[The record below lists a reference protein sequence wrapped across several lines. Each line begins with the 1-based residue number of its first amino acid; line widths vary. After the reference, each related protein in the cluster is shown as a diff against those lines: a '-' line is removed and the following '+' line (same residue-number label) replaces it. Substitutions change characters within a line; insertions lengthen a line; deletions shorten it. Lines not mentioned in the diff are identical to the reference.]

1 MDLLDKWDP
10 EFKDVDTLSLD
21 EIYQELSR
29 LDAFE
34 RYISSK
40 QYETSHPRKNG
51 KDDNNAGKD
60 SEDNLETRKNTVLRD
75 IDTRRIALRAGA
87 MELSRAKIRPITIV
101 DLPADILLQIF
112 GYFQDARIKRQA
124 DIYPEIF
131 RWSPLR
137 DREEGIARRTAR
149 ETIRQTRLVCSLFND
164 LASPL
169 LCPIL
174 RVDLDQESL
183 NGAVELCKCPRIAQG
198 VHVIQVGLQYR
209 PEELVSDC
217 PRFKSYCKQQLY
229 EVAHRCDWLGG
240 YSSDD
245 ETDPEDLSEYAEA
258 RHNYHKIC
266 DSWDSYFHSDES
278 DENDDVAEAEA
289 DEHMEIFVQ
298 GYNEYCK
305 KHEEQL
311 QLITSGSFVTTLA
324 SCISQLPKTI
334 TLGFT
339 DKMEPLFDWYNPSIL
354 LRDTSLLP
362 AKMSAALEWEKID
375 NLRHGNYPLLER
387 DAKLTPARILFDLP
401 AAIHKAGIKLRYLYL
416 GPFPWRYGFSLLC
429 PDTVSNPTDPAA
441 WSDLRAAC
449 SSLWTVDFGMNY
461 AKLRV
466 RLEHLRPE
474 ERYYVDQ
481 YLSTVLCSADLKTV
495 SLDLSSFGLSDG
507 RTTMEGWYDIDPV
520 LSAVNW
526 PRIEDITIS
535 HVSAKQDELERFC
548 TGLGPSTRRL
558 SLSTIHL
565 LDGNWEGI
573 LRTLDEK
580 VRTTFREENV
590 SVYLDHLTGGE
601 FGEVEIRARSP
612 PIGFEDSDDEVEPPK
627 PPPAAGE
634 LLKKQYASLFTP
646 WWLRHCQGR

>member
-10 EFKDVDTLSLD
+10 EFEDVGTLSLD

-34 RYISSK
+34 HFISSK
-40 QYETSHPRKNG
+40 QG
-51 KDDNNAGKD
+51 KDDPDNPDKDVKDDTNAEKD
-60 SEDNLETRKNTVLRD
+60 SEDDLETRKDTVLRD

-87 MELSRAKIRPITIV
+87 MELSRAKIGPITIV
-101 DLPADILLQIF
+101 DLPADILLQVF
-112 GYFQDARIKRQA
+112 GYFQDARIGRQA
-124 DIYPEIF
+124 RIDWGSLP
-131 RWSPLR
+131 RGCKQ
-137 DREEGIARRTAR
+137 DIARRTAR
-149 ETIRQTRLVCSLFND
+149 ETIRQIRLVCSLFND

-183 NGAVELCKCPRIAQG
+183 NGAVELCKRPRIAQG
-198 VHVIQVGLQYR
+198 VHAIQVGLQYR

-217 PRFKSYCKQQLY
+217 PRFKDYCKQQLY

-240 YSSDD
+240 YESG
-245 ETDPEDLSEYAEA
+245 ETVCPEDQSEYGEA
-258 RHNYHKIC
+258 KRNYHKIC
-266 DSWDSYFHSDES
+266 DSWDAYFYSDEG
-278 DENDDVAEAEA
+278 DKNDDVAEAEV
-289 DEHMEIFVQ
+289 DEHVEIFVR

-362 AKMSAALEWEKID
+362 GKMSAALEWEKID
-375 NLRHGNYPLLER
+375 DLRHGGYPLLER
-387 DAKLTPARILFDLP
+387 GAKLTPARILFDLP
-401 AAIHKAGIKLRYLYL
+401 VAIHKAGIKLRYLYL
-416 GPFPWRYGFSLLC
+416 GPFPWRVGFSLLC

-441 WSDLRAAC
+441 WLDLQAAC

-461 AKLRV
+461 AKLCV
-466 RLEHLRPE
+466 RHEHLRPE

-481 YLSTVLCSADLKTV
+481 YLRTVLCSADLKTV
-495 SLDLSSFGLSDG
+495 SLDLRSFGLSDG
-507 RTTMEGWYDIDPV
+507 RTTMEGWYDIGPV

-526 PRIEDITIS
+526 PRIEDMAIS
-535 HVSAKQDELERFC
+535 HVSATQDELERLC
-548 TGLGPSTRRL
+548 SWLGPSTRYVALR
-558 SLSTIHL
+558 TIHL
-565 LDGNWEGI
+565 LDGSWEGI
-573 LRTLDEK
+573 LRTLDER
-580 VRTTFREENV
+580 VRTTFREQNV
-590 SVYLDHLTGGE
+590 SVHLRRLTGGE
-601 FGEVEIRARSP
+601 FGEVEIREMPP

-634 LLKKQYASLFTP
+634 LLKKQYAPFFDT
-646 WWLRHCQGR
+646 W